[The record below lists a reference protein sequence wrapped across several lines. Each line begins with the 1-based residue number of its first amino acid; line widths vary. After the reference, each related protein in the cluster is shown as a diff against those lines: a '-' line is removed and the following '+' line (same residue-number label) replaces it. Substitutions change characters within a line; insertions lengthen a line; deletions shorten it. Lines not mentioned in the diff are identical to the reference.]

1 MDLGGVQ
8 LTNEKKA
15 EVMAQVKQQI
25 AIANLQETIQKMTEK
40 CFNKCIPK
48 PGTSL
53 SGSEQ
58 KCVAMCMDRYMDSL
72 NLVSKT
78 YSHRIQQEAGRIQ

>member
-25 AIANLQETIQKMTEK
+25 AIANLQETIQVISQKRKKMIVPLPSHLGKIHHVGNEK
-40 CFNKCIPK
+40 LTLMPYK
-48 PGTSL
+48 TSHTIW
-53 SGSEQ
+53 E
-58 KCVAMCMDRYMDSL
+58 Y
-72 NLVSKT
+72 
-78 YSHRIQQEAGRIQ
+78 

>member
-25 AIANLQETIQKMTEK
+25 AIANLQETIQV
-40 CFNKCIPK
+40 I
-48 PGTSL
+48 S
-53 SGSEQ
+53 Q
-58 KCVAMCMDRYMDSL
+58 KRKKDDCSITF
-72 NLVSKT
+72 SF
-78 YSHRIQQEAGRIQ
+78 G

>member
-8 LTNEKKA
+8 LTSEKKA

-40 CFNKCIPK
+40 CFNKCIGK

-53 SGSEQ
+53 SSSEQ
-58 KCVAMCMDRYMDSL
+58 KCVAMCMDRYIDSL
-72 NLVSKT
+72 NLVSRS
-78 YSHRIQQEAGRIQ
+78 YSNRIQQEAGRIQ